1 MMFFLTT
8 VDQGVFWTAEGKLPV
23 GYIGQKL
30 RGEICAYNNRFENRQ
45 ASKVIRMDDI
55 V

>member
-1 MMFFLTT
+1 MMLLTT

-30 RGEICAYNNRFENRQ
+30 RREICAYNNRFENHQ
-45 ASKVIRMDDI
+45 ALKVIRMDNI